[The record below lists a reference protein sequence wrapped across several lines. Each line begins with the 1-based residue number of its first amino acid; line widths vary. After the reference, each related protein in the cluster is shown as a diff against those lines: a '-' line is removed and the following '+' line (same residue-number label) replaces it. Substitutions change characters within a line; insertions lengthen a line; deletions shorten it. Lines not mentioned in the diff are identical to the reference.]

1 MEEIKKLLKEVLNRE
16 FIRAVISSPK
26 EKEGTA
32 VLLECGTEP
41 VQGILKIKVR
51 PLEKRG
57 ELMFQL
63 EAFTKTQAISS
74 KFKSRSGG

>member
-41 VQGILKIKVR
+41 IQGILKIKVR
-51 PLEKRG
+51 PL
-57 ELMFQL
+57 
-63 EAFTKTQAISS
+63 
-74 KFKSRSGG
+74 

>member
-32 VLLECGTEP
+32 VLP
-41 VQGILKIKVR
+41 VLSRIQGRCCSLSD
-51 PLEKRG
+51 L
-57 ELMFQL
+57 
-63 EAFTKTQAISS
+63 
-74 KFKSRSGG
+74 

>member
-51 PLEKRG
+51 PLERG
-57 ELMFQL
+57 IDVPIRSVYED
-63 EAFTKTQAISS
+63 AGISP

>member
-32 VLLECGTEP
+32 VLLECGTGAGDFEDKSTSA
-41 VQGILKIKVR
+41 GK
-51 PLEKRG
+51 KRG
-57 ELMFQL
+57 IDVPIRSVYED
-63 EAFTKTQAISS
+63 AGISP